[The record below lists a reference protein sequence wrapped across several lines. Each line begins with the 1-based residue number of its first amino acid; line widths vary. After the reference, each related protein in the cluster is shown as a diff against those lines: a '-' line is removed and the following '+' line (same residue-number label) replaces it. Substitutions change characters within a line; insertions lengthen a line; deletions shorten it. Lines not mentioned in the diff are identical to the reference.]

1 MPKMVPGFLSL
12 KVGNCTKNVMKKTL
26 KKVSFIVKA
35 NSLVKG
41 YLQEEKAHRE
51 LARHQLKAL
60 KKGIKPPNE
69 EALKQS
75 LRTRFENRL
84 SGCPLKPKGDLHIFL
99 AYYISSWEKIL
110 PLSLEPFGKV
120 TTFDWRAHGFDDRR
134 PDWLNHR
141 EQMNA
146 AMLEAFH
153 QANRTEPVDV
163 VIGYLSGY
171 NTSPK
176 TLQKMS
182 QAGAVIFNFCWDDK
196 LSFSGKKLG
205 GRYTGPAGIAH
216 AVDLNLTNSP
226 DSLIKY
232 AVNGGL
238 AMFWPEAAHPD
249 VHRPYNTPFE
259 FDVSFAGACYGQRPS
274 FINKLAK
281 HNIKVECFG
290 HGWPNGPL
298 PLEEMIKLYS
308 RSRINLGFAGVGYS
322 RKLMCLKGRDFE
334 VPMSGGLYLTQNNLE
349 LSLIFDVGNEIL
361 TYRNEDDCANV
372 IKKLLAKPDRAEAIR
387 KAGRKRCLKDHSYY
401 ARWSQIFQIAGLLE
415 KGKS

>member
-1 MPKMVPGFLSL
+1 
-12 KVGNCTKNVMKKTL
+12 MKRAL
-26 KKVSFIVKA
+26 KKVSFIVKV
-35 NSLVKG
+35 NSLIKG
-41 YLQEEKAHRE
+41 YLQEKKARRE
-51 LARHQLKAL
+51 LASHRLKAL
-60 KKGIKPPNE
+60 KKGLKQPDE

-75 LRTRFENRL
+75 LHQRLANRR
-84 SGCPLKPKGDLHIFL
+84 SGYPPKPEGGLHIFL
-99 AYYISSWEKIL
+99 AYYTSSWENIL
-110 PLSLEPFGKV
+110 PLSLRPFGKV
-120 TTFDWRAHGFDDRR
+120 TTFDWRAHGFDDRQ
-134 PDWLNHR
+134 PDWLNQR
-141 EQMNA
+141 DRMNA
-146 AMLEAFH
+146 VMLEAFH

-176 TLQKMS
+176 TLQEMA

-232 AVNGGL
+232 AVNDSL
-238 AMFWPEAAHPD
+238 ALFWPEAAHPD

-259 FDVSFAGACYGQRPS
+259 FDVSFAGGCYGQRPS
-274 FINKLAK
+274 FIRKLAK

-298 PLEEMIKLYS
+298 PSEEMIKLYS
-308 RSRINLGFAGVGYS
+308 RSRINLGFAGIGYS

-334 VPMSGGLYLTQNNLE
+334 VPMSGGLYLTQNNPD
-349 LSLIFDVGNEIL
+349 LSLVFDVGNEIL
-361 TYRNEDDCANV
+361 TYRNEEDCAS
-372 IKKLLAKPDRAEAIR
+372 IIQKLLADPDRAEKIR
-387 KAGRKRCLKDHSYY
+387 KAGRKRCLMDHSYHV
-401 ARWSQIFQIAGLLE
+401 RWSKVFRMAGLL
-415 KGKS
+415 

>member
-1 MPKMVPGFLSL
+1 
-12 KVGNCTKNVMKKTL
+12 MKKIL
-26 KKVSFIVKA
+26 RNIPIFAKANSIVKA
-35 NSLVKG
+35 N
-41 YLQEEKAHRE
+41 LQERKAR
-51 LARHQLKAL
+51 RQLKAYQAEAA
-60 KKGIKPPNE
+60 KKGLEYPE
-69 EALKQS
+69 EKKLKQS
-75 LRTRFENRL
+75 LQNRL
-84 SGCPLKPKGDLHIFL
+84 AQRRSAYRLKPKGNLHIFL
-99 AYYISSWEKIL
+99 AYYISNWEEIL

-120 TTFDWRAHGFDDRR
+120 TTFDWRANGFDDRR
-134 PDWLNHR
+134 PDWLNQR

-146 AMLEAFH
+146 AMLETFH

-171 NTSPK
+171 NTSPE
-176 TLQKMS
+176 TLQKMA

-259 FDVSFAGACYGQRPS
+259 FDVSFAGTCYGPRPS
-274 FINKLAK
+274 FIRKLAK
-281 HNIKVECFG
+281 HKIKVGCFG

-298 PLEEMIKLYS
+298 PSEEMIKLYS
-308 RSRINLGFAGVGYS
+308 RSRINLGFAGVGHS

-334 VPMSGGLYLTQNNLE
+334 VPMSGGLYLTQNNPE
-349 LSLIFDVGNEIL
+349 LSLVFDVGNEIL
-361 TYRNEDDCANV
+361 TYRNEEDCANV
-372 IKKLLAKPDRAEAIR
+372 IKKLLADPDRAQAIR
-387 KAGRKRCLKDHSYY
+387 KAGRKRCLNDHSYH
-401 ARWSQIFQIAGLLE
+401 ARWTQIFQIAGLLE
-415 KGKS
+415 KR

>member
-1 MPKMVPGFLSL
+1 MPKMVPCFLSL
-12 KVGNCTKNVMKKTL
+12 KVGSCTKNVMKKAL

-51 LARHQLKAL
+51 LARHRVKAL
-60 KKGIKPPNE
+60 KKGVKQLDE

-75 LRTRFENRL
+75 LRQRLANRR
-84 SGCPLKPKGDLHIFL
+84 SGCPPKPKGDLHIFL

-120 TTFDWRAHGFDDRR
+120 TTFDWRAHGFDDRQ
-134 PDWLNHR
+134 PDWLKQR
-141 EQMNA
+141 DQMNE

-153 QANRTEPVDV
+153 YANRTEPVDV
-163 VIGYLSGY
+163 MIGYLSGY
-171 NTSPK
+171 NTSPR
-176 TLQKMS
+176 TLQKIA

-274 FINKLAK
+274 FIKKLAK

-298 PLEEMIKLYS
+298 PSEEMIKLYS
-308 RSRINLGFAGVGYS
+308 RSRINLGFAGIGYS

-334 VPMSGGLYLTQNNLE
+334 VPMSGGLYLSQNNPE
-349 LSLIFDVGNEIL
+349 LLLVFNVGNEIL
-361 TYRNEDDCANV
+361 TYRNEEDCAN
-372 IKKLLAKPDRAEAIR
+372 IIQKLLADPDRAGAIR
-387 KAGRKRCLKDHSYY
+387 KAGRRRCLSDHSYH
-401 ARWSQIFQIAGLLE
+401 ARWSQVFQIAGLLE
-415 KGKS
+415 KR

>member
-1 MPKMVPGFLSL
+1 MLRNIPLFA
-12 KVGNCTKNVMKKTL
+12 KVN
-26 KKVSFIVKA
+26 SIVKA
-35 NSLVKG
+35 N
-41 YLQEEKAHRE
+41 LQEGKAGR
-51 LARHQLKAL
+51 QLRAYQAEAV
-60 KKGIKPPNE
+60 KKGLECLE
-69 EALKQS
+69 EKKLKQS
-75 LRTRFENRL
+75 LQKRL
-84 SGCPLKPKGDLHIFL
+84 AQRRSVHRLKSKGDLHIFL
-99 AYYISSWEKIL
+99 AYYVSSWESVL
-110 PLSLEPFGKV
+110 PRSLEPFGKV
-120 TTFDWRAHGFDDRR
+120 TVFNWREHGFDDRQ
-134 PDWLNHR
+134 PDWLSQRN
-141 EQMNA
+141 QMNA
-146 AMLEAFH
+146 AMLEIFH

-176 TLQKMS
+176 TLQKMA

-274 FINKLAK
+274 FIKKLAK

-298 PLEEMIKLYS
+298 PSEEMIKLYS
-308 RSRINLGFAGVGYS
+308 RSRINLGFAGIGYS

-334 VPMSGGLYLTQNNLE
+334 VPMSGGLYLTQNNPE
-349 LSLIFDVGNEIL
+349 LSLIFNVGNEIL
-361 TYRNEDDCANV
+361 TYRNEEDCV
-372 IKKLLAKPDRAEAIR
+372 RIIHELLADPDRAEAIR
-387 KAGRKRCLKDHSYY
+387 KAGRKRCLSDHSYH
-401 ARWSQIFQIAGLLE
+401 ARWLQVFRIAGLLQE
-415 KGKS
+415 GKS

>member
-1 MPKMVPGFLSL
+1 LNNLTICIVKKMLRNIPLFA
-12 KVGNCTKNVMKKTL
+12 KVN
-26 KKVSFIVKA
+26 SIVKA
-35 NSLVKG
+35 N
-41 YLQEEKAHRE
+41 LQEGKAGR
-51 LARHQLKAL
+51 QLRAYQAEAV
-60 KKGIKPPNE
+60 KKGLECLE
-69 EALKQS
+69 EKKLKQS
-75 LRTRFENRL
+75 LQKRL
-84 SGCPLKPKGDLHIFL
+84 AQRRSVHRLKSKGDLHIFL
-99 AYYISSWEKIL
+99 AYYVSSWESVL
-110 PLSLEPFGKV
+110 PRSLEPFGKV
-120 TTFDWRAHGFDDRR
+120 TVFNWREHGFDDRQ
-134 PDWLNHR
+134 PDWLSQRN
-141 EQMNA
+141 QMNA
-146 AMLEAFH
+146 AMLEIFH

-176 TLQKMS
+176 TLQKMA

-274 FINKLAK
+274 FIKKLAK

-298 PLEEMIKLYS
+298 PSEEMIKLYS
-308 RSRINLGFAGVGYS
+308 RSRINLGFAGIGYS

-334 VPMSGGLYLTQNNLE
+334 VPMSGGLYLTQNNPE
-349 LSLIFDVGNEIL
+349 LSLIFNVGNEIL
-361 TYRNEDDCANV
+361 TYRNEEDCV
-372 IKKLLAKPDRAEAIR
+372 RIIHELLADPDRAEAIR
-387 KAGRKRCLKDHSYY
+387 KAGRKRCLSDHSYH
-401 ARWSQIFQIAGLLE
+401 ARWLQVFRIAGLLQE
-415 KGKS
+415 GKS

>member
-12 KVGNCTKNVMKKTL
+12 KVGSCTKNVMKKTL
-26 KKVSFIVKA
+26 KKVSFVVKA

-69 EALKQS
+69 EDLKQS
-75 LRTRFENRL
+75 LRQQLANRS
-84 SGCPLKPKGDLHIFL
+84 SGCPPKPKGDLHIFL

-120 TTFDWRAHGFDDRR
+120 TTFDWRAHGFDDRQ
-134 PDWLNHR
+134 PDWLNQR
-141 EQMNA
+141 DQMNA

-176 TLQKMS
+176 TLQKMA

-232 AVNGGL
+232 AVKGGL

-259 FDVSFAGACYGQRPS
+259 FDVSFAGGCYGQRPS
-274 FINKLAK
+274 FIKKLARHK
-281 HNIKVECFG
+281 ITVECFG

-298 PLEEMIKLYS
+298 PSEEMIKLYS
-308 RSRINLGFAGVGYS
+308 RSRINLGFAGIGYS
-322 RKLMCLKGRDFE
+322 RRLMCLKGRDFE
-334 VPMSGGLYLTQNNLE
+334 VTMSGGLYLTQNNPE
-349 LSLIFDVGNEIL
+349 LSLVFDVGNEIL
-361 TYRNEDDCANV
+361 TYRNEDDCSNI
-372 IKKLLAKPDRAEAIR
+372 IKKLLAEPDRAEAIR
-387 KAGRKRCLKDHSYY
+387 KAGRKRCLSDHSYH

>member
-1 MPKMVPGFLSL
+1 MVPCFLSL
-12 KVGNCTKNVMKKTL
+12 KVGSCTKNIIKKAL

-41 YLQEEKAHRE
+41 YLQEEKTHRE
-51 LARHQLKAL
+51 LTRHRLKAL
-60 KKGIKPPNE
+60 EKGLIQPDE

-75 LRTRFENRL
+75 LHQRLVNRL
-84 SGCPLKPKGDLHIFL
+84 SGCLPKPKGDLHIFL
-99 AYYISSWEKIL
+99 AYYISNWERIL
-110 PLSLEPFGKV
+110 PYSLEQFGKV
-120 TTFDWRAHGFDDRR
+120 TTFDWRTRGFDDRQS
-134 PDWLNHR
+134 DWLNQR
-141 EQMNA
+141 DQMNT
-146 AMLEAFH
+146 AMLETFH
-153 QANRTEPVDV
+153 QANHTEPVDV

-176 TLQKMS
+176 TLHKMA
-182 QAGAVIFNFCWDDK
+182 QTGAVIFNFCWDDK

-232 AVNGGL
+232 ALNAGL
-238 AMFWPEAAHPD
+238 AMFWPEAAQPD

-274 FINKLAK
+274 FIKKLAK

-298 PLEEMIKLYS
+298 PTEEMIKLYS
-308 RSRINLGFAGVGYS
+308 RSRINLGFAGIGYS

-334 VPMSGGLYLTQNNLE
+334 VPMSGVLYLTQNNPE
-349 LSLIFDVGNEIL
+349 LSLVFNVGNEIL

-372 IKKLLAKPDRAEAIR
+372 IKKLLADPDRAEAIR
-387 KAGRKRCLKDHSYY
+387 KAGRKRCLNKHSYY

>member
-1 MPKMVPGFLSL
+1 MLRNIPLVVKANS
-12 KVGNCTKNVMKKTL
+12 
-26 KKVSFIVKA
+26 IVKA
-35 NSLVKG
+35 N
-41 YLQEEKAHRE
+41 LQERIAGR
-51 LARHQLKAL
+51 QLRAYQAEAV
-60 KKGIKPPNE
+60 KKGLECLE
-69 EALKQS
+69 EKKLKQS
-75 LRTRFENRL
+75 LQKRL
-84 SGCPLKPKGDLHIFL
+84 AQRRSVHRLKSKGDLHIFL
-99 AYYISSWEKIL
+99 AYYVSSWESVL
-110 PLSLEPFGKV
+110 PRSLEPFGKV
-120 TTFDWRAHGFDDRR
+120 TVFNWREHGFDDRK
-134 PDWLNHR
+134 PDWLSQR
-141 EQMNA
+141 DQMNT

-232 AVNGGL
+232 AVKGGL

-274 FINKLAK
+274 FIKKLAR

-298 PLEEMIKLYS
+298 SSEEMIKLYS

-334 VPMSGGLYLTQNNLE
+334 VPMSGGLYLTQNNPE
-349 LSLIFDVGNEIL
+349 LSLVFDVGNEIL
-361 TYRNEDDCANV
+361 TYRNEQDCV
-372 IKKLLAKPDRAEAIR
+372 RIVHELLADPDKAEAVR
-387 KAGRKRCLKDHSYY
+387 KAGRKRCLSDHSYQE
-401 ARWSQIFQIAGLLE
+401 RWSQVFQIAGLLE
-415 KGKS
+415 KR

>member
-1 MPKMVPGFLSL
+1 MIPIFSSL
-12 KVGNCTKNVMKKTL
+12 KVGICTKSVMKKAL
-26 KKVSFIVKA
+26 KKVSFVVKT
-35 NSLVKG
+35 NSFIKG
-41 YLQEEKAHRE
+41 HLQEKKAHRE
-51 LARHQLKAL
+51 LARHRIKAL
-60 KKGIKPPNE
+60 KKGIKQPDK

-75 LRTRFENRL
+75 LQKRL
-84 SGCPLKPKGDLHIFL
+84 AQRRSAYRLKSKGDLHIFL

-120 TTFDWRAHGFDDRR
+120 TTFDWRANGFDDRR
-134 PDWLNHR
+134 PDWLNQR

-146 AMLEAFH
+146 AMLETFH

-171 NTSPK
+171 NTSPE
-176 TLQKMS
+176 TLQKMA

-249 VHRPYNTPFE
+249 VHRPCNTPFE
-259 FDVSFAGACYGQRPS
+259 FDVSFAGTCYGQRPS
-274 FINKLAK
+274 FIKKLTK
-281 HNIKVECFG
+281 HKIKVECFG

-298 PLEEMIKLYS
+298 PSEEMIKLYS

-334 VPMSGGLYLTQNNLE
+334 VPMSGGLYLTQNNPE
-349 LSLIFDVGNEIL
+349 LSLVFDVGNEIL
-361 TYRNEDDCANV
+361 TYRNEEDCANV
-372 IKKLLAKPDRAEAIR
+372 IKKLLADPDRAQAIR
-387 KAGRKRCLKDHSYY
+387 KAGRKRCLSDHSYY
-401 ARWSQIFQIAGLLE
+401 ARWSQVFQIAGLLE
-415 KGKS
+415 KR

>member
-1 MPKMVPGFLSL
+1 LGAAL
-12 KVGNCTKNVMKKTL
+12 KNVMKKAL

-35 NSLVKG
+35 NSIVKG

-51 LARHQLKAL
+51 LTRHRLKAL
-60 KKGIKPPNE
+60 EKGLIQPDE

-75 LRTRFENRL
+75 LHQRLANRL
-84 SGCPLKPKGDLHIFL
+84 SGCLPKPKGDLHIFL
-99 AYYISSWEKIL
+99 AYYTSNWERIL

-120 TTFDWRAHGFDDRR
+120 TTFDWRTHGFDDRQS
-134 PDWLNHR
+134 DWLNQR
-141 EQMNA
+141 DQMNA
-146 AMLEAFH
+146 AMLETFR
-153 QANRTEPVDV
+153 QANHTKPVDV
-163 VIGYLSGY
+163 VIGYLSGH

-176 TLQKMS
+176 TLHKMA
-182 QAGAVIFNFCWDDK
+182 QTGAVIFNFCWDDK

-205 GRYTGPAGIAH
+205 GRYAGPAGIAH

-232 AVNGGL
+232 AVNAGL
-238 AMFWPEAAHPD
+238 AMFWPEAAQPD

-274 FINKLAK
+274 FIKKLAR

-298 PLEEMIKLYS
+298 STEEMIKLYS
-308 RSRINLGFAGVGYS
+308 RSRINLGFAGIGYS

-334 VPMSGGLYLTQNNLE
+334 VPMSGGLYLTQNNPE
-349 LSLIFDVGNEIL
+349 LSLVFNVGNEIL

-372 IKKLLAKPDRAEAIR
+372 IKKLLADPDRAEAIR
-387 KAGRKRCLKDHSYY
+387 KAGRKRCLNKHSYY

>member
-1 MPKMVPGFLSL
+1 MLRNIPLFA
-12 KVGNCTKNVMKKTL
+12 KVN
-26 KKVSFIVKA
+26 SIVKA
-35 NSLVKG
+35 N
-41 YLQEEKAHRE
+41 LQEGKAGR
-51 LARHQLKAL
+51 QLRAYQAEAV
-60 KKGIKPPNE
+60 KKGLECLE
-69 EALKQS
+69 EKKLKQS
-75 LRTRFENRL
+75 LQKRL
-84 SGCPLKPKGDLHIFL
+84 AQRRSVHRLKSKGDLHIFL
-99 AYYISSWEKIL
+99 AYYVSSWESVL
-110 PLSLEPFGKV
+110 PRSLEPFGKV
-120 TTFDWRAHGFDDRR
+120 TVFNWREHGFDDRQ
-134 PDWLNHR
+134 PDWLSQRN
-141 EQMNA
+141 QMNA
-146 AMLEAFH
+146 AMLEIFH

-176 TLQKMS
+176 TLQKMA

-274 FINKLAK
+274 FIKKLAK

-298 PLEEMIKLYS
+298 PSEEMIKLYS
-308 RSRINLGFAGVGYS
+308 RSRINLGFAGIGYS

-334 VPMSGGLYLTQNNLE
+334 VPMSGGLYLSQNNPE
-349 LSLIFDVGNEIL
+349 LLLVFNVGNEIL
-361 TYRNEDDCANV
+361 TYRNEEDCV
-372 IKKLLAKPDRAEAIR
+372 RIIHELLADPDRAEAIR
-387 KAGRKRCLKDHSYY
+387 KAGRKRCLSDHSYH
-401 ARWSQIFQIAGLLE
+401 ARWLQVFRIAGLLQE
-415 KGKS
+415 GKS

>member
-1 MPKMVPGFLSL
+1 MLRNIPLFA
-12 KVGNCTKNVMKKTL
+12 KVN
-26 KKVSFIVKA
+26 SIVKA
-35 NSLVKG
+35 N
-41 YLQEEKAHRE
+41 LQEGKAGR
-51 LARHQLKAL
+51 QLRAYQAEAV
-60 KKGIKPPNE
+60 KKGLECLE
-69 EALKQS
+69 EKKLKQS
-75 LRTRFENRL
+75 LQKRL
-84 SGCPLKPKGDLHIFL
+84 AQRRSVHRLKSKGDLHIFL
-99 AYYISSWEKIL
+99 AYYVSSWESVL
-110 PLSLEPFGKV
+110 PRSLEPFGKV
-120 TTFDWRAHGFDDRR
+120 TVCNWREHGFDDRQ
-134 PDWLNHR
+134 PDWLSQRN
-141 EQMNA
+141 QMNA
-146 AMLEAFH
+146 AMLEIFH
-153 QANRTEPVDV
+153 QANRTESVDV

-176 TLQKMS
+176 TLQKMA

-274 FINKLAK
+274 FIKKLAK

-298 PLEEMIKLYS
+298 PSEEMIKLYS
-308 RSRINLGFAGVGYS
+308 RSRINLGFAGIGYS

-334 VPMSGGLYLTQNNLE
+334 VPMSGGLYLTQNNPE
-349 LSLIFDVGNEIL
+349 LSLIFNVGNEIL
-361 TYRNEDDCANV
+361 TYRNEEDCV
-372 IKKLLAKPDRAEAIR
+372 RIIHELLADPDRAEAIR
-387 KAGRKRCLKDHSYY
+387 KAGRKRCLSDHSYH
-401 ARWSQIFQIAGLLE
+401 ARWLQVFRIAGLLQE
-415 KGKS
+415 GKS

>member
-1 MPKMVPGFLSL
+1 MNNLTICIVKKMLRNIPLFA
-12 KVGNCTKNVMKKTL
+12 KVN
-26 KKVSFIVKA
+26 SIVKA
-35 NSLVKG
+35 N
-41 YLQEEKAHRE
+41 LQEGKAGR
-51 LARHQLKAL
+51 QLRAYQAEAV
-60 KKGIKPPNE
+60 KKGLECLE
-69 EALKQS
+69 EKKLKQS
-75 LRTRFENRL
+75 LQKRL
-84 SGCPLKPKGDLHIFL
+84 AQRRSVHRLKSKGDLHIFL
-99 AYYISSWEKIL
+99 AYYVSSWESVL
-110 PLSLEPFGKV
+110 PRSLEPFGKV
-120 TTFDWRAHGFDDRR
+120 TVFNWREHGFDDRQ
-134 PDWLNHR
+134 PDWLSQRN
-141 EQMNA
+141 QMNA
-146 AMLEAFH
+146 AMLEIFH

-176 TLQKMS
+176 TLQKMA

-274 FINKLAK
+274 FIKKLAK

-298 PLEEMIKLYS
+298 PSEEMIKLYS
-308 RSRINLGFAGVGYS
+308 RSRINLGFAGIGYS

-334 VPMSGGLYLTQNNLE
+334 VPMSGGLYLTQNNPE
-349 LSLIFDVGNEIL
+349 LSLIFNVGNEIL
-361 TYRNEDDCANV
+361 TYRNEEDCV
-372 IKKLLAKPDRAEAIR
+372 RIIHELLADPDRAEAIR
-387 KAGRKRCLKDHSYY
+387 KAGRKRCLSDHSYH
-401 ARWSQIFQIAGLLE
+401 ARWLQVFRIAGLLQE
-415 KGKS
+415 GKS

>member
-1 MPKMVPGFLSL
+1 VKKMLRNIPLFA
-12 KVGNCTKNVMKKTL
+12 KVN
-26 KKVSFIVKA
+26 SIVKA
-35 NSLVKG
+35 N
-41 YLQEEKAHRE
+41 LQEGKAGR
-51 LARHQLKAL
+51 QLRAYQAEAV
-60 KKGIKPPNE
+60 KKGLECLE
-69 EALKQS
+69 EKKLKQS
-75 LRTRFENRL
+75 LQKRL
-84 SGCPLKPKGDLHIFL
+84 AQRRSVHRLKSKGDLHIFL
-99 AYYISSWEKIL
+99 AYYVSSWESVL
-110 PLSLEPFGKV
+110 PRSLEPFGKV
-120 TTFDWRAHGFDDRR
+120 TVFNWREHGFDDRQ
-134 PDWLNHR
+134 PDWLSQRN
-141 EQMNA
+141 QMNA
-146 AMLEAFH
+146 AMLEIFH

-176 TLQKMS
+176 TLQKMA

-274 FINKLAK
+274 FIKKLAK

-298 PLEEMIKLYS
+298 PSEEMIKLYS
-308 RSRINLGFAGVGYS
+308 RSRINLGFAGIGYS

-334 VPMSGGLYLTQNNLE
+334 VPMSGGLYLTQNNPE
-349 LSLIFDVGNEIL
+349 LSLIFNVGNEIL
-361 TYRNEDDCANV
+361 TYRNEEDCV
-372 IKKLLAKPDRAEAIR
+372 RIIHELLADPDRAEAIR
-387 KAGRKRCLKDHSYY
+387 KAGRKRCLSDHSYH
-401 ARWSQIFQIAGLLE
+401 ARWLQVFRIAGLLQE
-415 KGKS
+415 GKS

>member
-1 MPKMVPGFLSL
+1 
-12 KVGNCTKNVMKKTL
+12 MKKTL

-51 LARHQLKAL
+51 LRRHRLKAL

-120 TTFDWRAHGFDDRR
+120 TTFDWRAHGFDDRQ
-134 PDWLNHR
+134 PDWLNQR
-141 EQMNA
+141 DQMNA

>member
-1 MPKMVPGFLSL
+1 MPKMVPCFLSL
-12 KVGNCTKNVMKKTL
+12 KVGSCTKNIIKKAL

-41 YLQEEKAHRE
+41 YLQEEKTHRE
-51 LARHQLKAL
+51 LTRHRLKAL
-60 KKGIKPPNE
+60 EKGLIQPDE

-75 LRTRFENRL
+75 LHQRLVNRL
-84 SGCPLKPKGDLHIFL
+84 SGCLPKPKGDLHIFL
-99 AYYISSWEKIL
+99 AYYISNWERIL
-110 PLSLEPFGKV
+110 PYSLEQFGKV
-120 TTFDWRAHGFDDRR
+120 TTFDWRTRGFDDRQS
-134 PDWLNHR
+134 DWLNQR
-141 EQMNA
+141 DQMNT
-146 AMLEAFH
+146 AMLETFH
-153 QANRTEPVDV
+153 QANHTEPVDV

-176 TLQKMS
+176 TLHKMA
-182 QAGAVIFNFCWDDK
+182 QTGAVIFNFCWDDK

-232 AVNGGL
+232 ALNAGL
-238 AMFWPEAAHPD
+238 AMFWPEAAQPD

-274 FINKLAK
+274 FIKKLAK

-298 PLEEMIKLYS
+298 PTEEMIKLYS
-308 RSRINLGFAGVGYS
+308 RSRINLGFAGIGYS

-334 VPMSGGLYLTQNNLE
+334 VPMSGVLYLTQNNPE
-349 LSLIFDVGNEIL
+349 LSLVFNVGNEIL

-372 IKKLLAKPDRAEAIR
+372 IKKLLADPDRAEAIR
-387 KAGRKRCLKDHSYY
+387 KAGRKRCLNKHSYY